1 MRPFSACATEAL
13 LPTEPAAPSPA
24 QEPEAAPTPAP
35 TPEPD
40 ADALCT
46 MCRDGF
52 FAAFAPDYS
61 GHDYTSLGMLDML
74 GLIEKQPLY
83 AELAADT
90 HTLAQMCARTA
101 AQDVKAMSSLID
113 RTSVTITGKLDW
125 RLIAAACTMLDE
137 PDKAIAAHTD
147 VSVTIEGKTLNVCV
161 ALPDFDALF
170 APPCKRRALRRNVAV
185 LLP

>member
-1 MRPFSACATEAL
+1 VLMLALVCALFSACAIEAS

-24 QEPEAAPTPAP
+24 QKPKAAPTPAP

-61 GHDYTSLGMLDML
+61 GHDYTSLGMLDMP

-83 AELAADT
+83 AELAAD
-90 HTLAQMCARTA
+90 AYPCPNVR
-101 AQDVKAMSSLID
+101 
-113 RTSVTITGKLDW
+113 
-125 RLIAAACTMLDE
+125 
-137 PDKAIAAHTD
+137 PD
-147 VSVTIEGKTLNVCV
+147 
-161 ALPDFDALF
+161 
-170 APPCKRRALRRNVAV
+170 RRAGCKSNEQSY
-185 LLP
+185 

>member
-1 MRPFSACATEAL
+1 MLMLALLCALFSACAPEAL

-46 MCRDGF
+46 MCSDGF
-52 FAAFAPDYS
+52 FGAFAAEYW
-61 GHDYTSLGMLDML
+61 GHDYTSVGRLDIL
-74 GLIEKQPLY
+74 GLLEKQPLY
-83 AELAADT
+83 GELAADT
-90 HTLAQMCARTA
+90 HTIAQMCARTA

-113 RTSVTITGKLDW
+113 RTSVTVTGKLDW

-137 PDKAIAAHTD
+137 PDKAVAEHTD
-147 VSVTIEGKTLNVCV
+147 VSVTIEGTTLNVCV

-170 APPCKRRALRRNVAV
+170 SPLASDVH
-185 LLP
+185 